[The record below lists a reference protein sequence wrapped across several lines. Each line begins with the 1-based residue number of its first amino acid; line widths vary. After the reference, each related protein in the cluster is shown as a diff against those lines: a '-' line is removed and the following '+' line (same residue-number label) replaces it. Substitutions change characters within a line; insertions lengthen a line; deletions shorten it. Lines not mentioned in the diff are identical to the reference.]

1 MRYTLILLT
10 RKIWPRS
17 GHVSIEQDNLSDLDS
32 INQVRISVIL
42 SVKNQFSVE
51 STRKWISGHGQ
62 RTGATPNGNVRTGN
76 GSRKSTKKDFYVASS
91 SEATP
96 FSRLECTS
104 PQEDSELICKSDA
117 TPFSTP

>member
-1 MRYTLILLT
+1 M
-10 RKIWPRS
+10 
-17 GHVSIEQDNLSDLDS
+17 
-32 INQVRISVIL
+32 
-42 SVKNQFSVE
+42 
-51 STRKWISGHGQ
+51 
-62 RTGATPNGNVRTGN
+62 ATPNGNVVN

-104 PQEDSELICKSDA
+104 PTEDAELICKSDA